1 MARRILYFINPI
13 SGPKRYPN
21 LQQIITDRTVKAG
34 ADFDILYTDKD
45 GNYSFLADKIK
56 KQGITDVVVC
66 GGDGTVN
73 QIAAALPNCAVNI
86 GIIPMGSGNG
96 LAYCAKIPKA
106 IEKALD
112 IIITGKAIPVD
123 AFLINDKFSCML
135 CGIGLDAQVAH
146 DFSLKTAR
154 GLTTYI
160 LESIRNFFKA
170 PPYSFTI
177 TVDEVTID
185 TEAYFISIANSNQF
199 GNNFKIAPKACLS
212 DGLIDVVIVNKMA
225 KTKMLWAI
233 WKQLMAG
240 APAPATGL
248 PIKKQDVI
256 YFQTDKLTISNPG
269 SAPLHID
276 GDPALTSKDFE
287 IRVIPNAFKLL
298 QP

>member
-21 LQQIITDRTVKAG
+21 LKEILTKRTIAAG
-34 ADFDILYTDKD
+34 ASFDILYTDKD

-56 KQGITDVVVC
+56 KEKVTDVVVC

-73 QIAAALPNCAVNI
+73 QIAAALPSCNVNI

-96 LAYCAKIPKA
+96 LAFCAKIPKP

-112 IIITGKAIPVD
+112 VIFNGKAMPVD
-123 AFLINDKFSCML
+123 AFLINNKFSCML

-146 DFSLKTAR
+146 DFSQKTAR
-154 GLTTYI
+154 GLSTYI
-160 LESIRNFFKA
+160 IESVRNFFTA
-170 PPYSFTI
+170 PPYHFSI

-185 TEAYFISIANSNQF
+185 TDAYFISIANSNQF

-212 DGLIDVVIVNKMA
+212 DGLVDVVVVNKMLKA
-225 KTKMLWAI
+225 KMLWVV

-240 APAPATGL
+240 TPAPTGL
-248 PIKKQDVI
+248 PLKKQDVI
-256 YFQTDKLTISNPG
+256 YFQTDKLTIINHG

-276 GDPALTSKDFE
+276 GDPAKTAKSFE
-287 IRVIPNAFKLL
+287 IKVIPNAFRLL